1 MVSRVDGSEQSE
13 AVATTAEVV
22 ADQPE
27 AVATTAEEM
36 DGSEVLATAE
46 EIPDGCGCPVCL
58 SFLVEPLTLRCGH
71 SFCRLC
77 LIQSTTL
84 SPDGR
89 SCPLCRSEVDI
100 HDPATHAASEALEI
114 AVRAAVDGDDYEA
127 RRAAHAAALAELRV
141 KQATELPI
149 FFMHPGTRVGGT
161 VGLHLFEPRYKVLI
175 RRAWEGGKEFVY
187 CGCVPRVG
195 APGVVVR
202 VDDAHFFPDGRC
214 CIRGVGVRRVE
225 LGATWIEDGTGG
237 LFITRVRDPA
247 AAERAAPAAP
257 PAAPAAGRLPITGG
271 QGCAV
276 M

>member
-1 MVSRVDGSEQSE
+1 M
-13 AVATTAEVV
+13 
-22 ADQPE
+22 
-27 AVATTAEEM
+27 
-36 DGSEVLATAE
+36 
-46 EIPDGCGCPVCL
+46 
-58 SFLVEPLTLRCGH
+58 
-71 SFCRLC
+71 
-77 LIQSTTL
+77 
-84 SPDGR
+84 
-89 SCPLCRSEVDI
+89 
-100 HDPATHAASEALEI
+100 
-114 AVRAAVDGDDYEA
+114 RAAVDGDDYEA
-127 RRAAHAAALAELRV
+127 RRAAHAAALAELRA

-161 VGLHLFEPRYKVLI
+161 VGLHLFEPRYKILI

-247 AAERAAPAAP
+247 AAERAAPARRRPRRRRGACP
-257 PAAPAAGRLPITGG
+257 SPAAKGVR
-271 QGCAV
+271 
-276 M
+276 

>member
-1 MVSRVDGSEQSE
+1 MDGSAEVVATDGVAADDSE
-13 AVATTAEVV
+13 AVASD
-22 ADQPE
+22 DQGDSGLEGPRH
-27 AVATTAEEM
+27 
-36 DGSEVLATAE
+36 GR
-46 EIPDGCGCPVCL
+46 EIPGGCGCPVCL

-89 SCPLCRSEVDI
+89 SCPLAARGR
-100 HDPATHAASEALEI
+100 HPRPATHAASRRW
-114 AVRAAVDGDDYEA
+114 RARCA
-127 RRAAHAAALAELRV
+127 RPSMATITRRGAPPHAALAELRV

-161 VGLHLFEPRYKVLI
+161 VGLHLFEPRYKILI

-237 LFITRVRDPA
+237 LFITRVRPA
-247 AAERAAPAAP
+247 AAERAAPAAQ
-257 PAAPAAGRLPITGG
+257 PAAPAAGACPSPAAKGVR
-271 QGCAV
+271 
-276 M
+276 

>member
-1 MVSRVDGSEQSE
+1 MEPSEQSD

-27 AVATTAEEM
+27 AVATPAEEM

-100 HDPATHAASEALEI
+100 HDPATHAASEALES

-127 RRAAHAAALAELRV
+127 RRAAHAAALAELRA

-149 FFMHPGTRVGGT
+149 FFMHPGTRRRHRRAPP
-161 VGLHLFEPRYKVLI
+161 LEPRYKILI

-214 CIRGVGVRRVE
+214 CIRGVG
-225 LGATWIEDGTGG
+225 GASSSAPHGSRT
-237 LFITRVRDPA
+237 
-247 AAERAAPAAP
+247 APAASSLRACATRP
-257 PAAPAAGRLPITGG
+257 RRSGPHRQRRRPRRRRGACPSPAAKGVR
-271 QGCAV
+271 
-276 M
+276 